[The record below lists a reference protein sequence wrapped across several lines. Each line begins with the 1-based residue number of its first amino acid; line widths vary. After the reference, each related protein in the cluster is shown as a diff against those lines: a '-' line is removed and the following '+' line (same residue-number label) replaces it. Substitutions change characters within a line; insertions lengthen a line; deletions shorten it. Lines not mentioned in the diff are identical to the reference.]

1 MRRTLLSIFVGLAVG
16 LSWPDTSHAFPDKD
30 ITFIIPYTAGGGF
43 DRTVRALAPYME
55 KYLPK
60 KVNVVPR
67 NVAGAGGRK
76 GIAQLFRA
84 KPDGHTIAVF
94 NMPGMAIPPLLGQ
107 KVSYDLAKVTWIA
120 RLARGTYSLMVGA
133 KSAIKSLDDIKNLGR
148 PLKITTTGLG
158 STGHTASV
166 VASTVMGID
175 FKMLTGYKGAK
186 QFILAAVR
194 GDGDGAYTL
203 VTTVR
208 KYHEAGD
215 ARMLVTF
222 ESKSSFPGVPTARE
236 AGFPA
241 LEGMSLERLVGGPPG
256 VPADRI
262 AILEAAILKAMADPE
277 LKEKTKKRPYLPANA
292 AETAK
297 RAEGVLKFY
306 LKYKSALA
314 KQKG

>member
-1 MRRTLLSIFVGLAVG
+1 MRRTLVSIFVGLAVG
-16 LSWPDTSHAFPDKD
+16 LSWPGTSYAFPDKD

-107 KVSYDLAKVTWIA
+107 KVAYDLGKVSWIA
-120 RLARGTYSLMVGA
+120 RLARGTYALMVGS
-133 KSAIKSLDDIKNLGR
+133 KSAIKSLDDIKALGR

-158 STGHTASV
+158 STGHTAGV
-166 VASTVMGID
+166 VASTVMGFD

-194 GDGDGAYTL
+194 GDGDASYVL

-222 ESKSSFPGVPTARE
+222 EKESSYPGVPTARA

-277 LKEKTKKRPYLPANA
+277 LKEKTRKRPYLPANA

-297 RAEGVLKFY
+297 RADGVLQFY
-306 LKYKSALA
+306 LKYKSAIA

>member
-1 MRRTLLSIFVGLAVG
+1 MRRATLAAAFALGLAVP
-16 LSWPDTSHAFPDKD
+16 SASHAFPDKD
-30 ITFIIPYTAGGGF
+30 ITFIIPYSAGGGF
-43 DRTVRALAPYME
+43 DRTVRAIAPYME

-60 KVNVVPR
+60 KVNVIPK

-94 NMPGMAIPPLLGQ
+94 NMPGMAIPSLLGEKVNYDLN
-107 KVSYDLAKVTWIA
+107 KVSWIS
-120 RLARGTYSLMVGA
+120 RLARGTYLLMVGA
-133 KSAIKSLDDIKNLGR
+133 KSGIKTIDDIRKLGR

-166 VASTVMGID
+166 VASTVMGLP
-175 FKMLTGYKGAK
+175 FKMLTGYKGSK
-186 QFILAAVR
+186 QFILAAIR
-194 GDGDGAYTL
+194 GDGDAVYTL

-215 ARMLVTF
+215 VRIIATF
-222 ESKSSFPGVPTARE
+222 EKESSFAGVPTARQI
-236 AGFPA
+236 GFPE

-256 VPADRI
+256 VPAERV
-262 AILEAAILKAMADPE
+262 AVLESAMLKAMADPE
-277 LKEKTKKRPYLPANA
+277 LKAKTKKRPYLPAGA

-297 RAEGVLKFY
+297 RVDAVLRFY
-306 LKYKSALA
+306 LKYKSALG
-314 KQKG
+314 KG

>member
-1 MRRTLLSIFVGLAVG
+1 MRRTPLLVVAGLALG
-16 LSWPDTSHAFPDKD
+16 LAWPATSHAFPDKD

-55 KYLPK
+55 KYLPG

-107 KVSYDLAKVTWIA
+107 KVSYDLARVRWIA

-133 KSAIKSLDDIKNLGR
+133 KSKIESLGDIEKLGR

-194 GDGDGAYTL
+194 GDGDAAYTL

-222 ESKSSFPGVPTARE
+222 ESESSFPGVPTARE
-236 AGFPA
+236 AGFPE

-297 RAEGVLKFY
+297 RAQGVLQFY
-306 LKYKSALA
+306 LKYKLALA
-314 KQKG
+314 KEKG

>member
-1 MRRTLLSIFVGLAVG
+1 MHRATLAAVFALGLAV
-16 LSWPDTSHAFPDKD
+16 PATSHAFPDKD
-30 ITFIIPYTAGGGF
+30 ITFIIPYSAGGGF
-43 DRTVRALAPYME
+43 DRTVRAIAPYME

-60 KVNVVPR
+60 KVNVIPK

-94 NMPGMAIPPLLGQ
+94 NMPGMAIPSLLGEKVNYDLN
-107 KVSYDLAKVTWIA
+107 KVSWIS
-120 RLARGTYSLMVGA
+120 RLARGTYLLMVGA
-133 KSAIKSLDDIKNLGR
+133 KSKIRTLDDIRKLER

-166 VASTVMGID
+166 VASTVIGFP
-175 FKMLTGYKGAK
+175 FKMLTGYKGSK
-186 QFILAAVR
+186 QFILAAIR
-194 GDGDGAYTL
+194 GDGDAVYTL

-215 ARMLVTF
+215 VRIIATF
-222 ESKSSFPGVPTARE
+222 EKESSFAGVPTARQI
-236 AGFPA
+236 GFPE

-262 AILEAAILKAMADPE
+262 AILESAMLKAMADPE
-277 LKEKTKKRPYLPANA
+277 LQAKTKKRPYLPAGA
-292 AETAK
+292 AETGK
-297 RAEGVLKFY
+297 RVDEVLQFY
-306 LKYKSALA
+306 LKYKSALG
-314 KQKG
+314 KG

>member
-1 MRRTLLSIFVGLAVG
+1 MRRTPLLVVAGLALG
-16 LSWPDTSHAFPDKD
+16 LAWPATSHAFPDKD

-55 KYLPK
+55 KYLPG

-67 NVAGAGGRK
+67 NVAGARGRK

-107 KVSYDLAKVTWIA
+107 KVSYDLARVSWIA

-133 KSAIKSLDDIKNLGR
+133 KSKIESLGDIEKLGR

-158 STGHTASV
+158 STGHTAGV
-166 VASTVMGID
+166 VASTVMGFD

-194 GDGDGAYTL
+194 GDGDAAYTL

>member
-1 MRRTLLSIFVGLAVG
+1 MRRTPLLVAAVLALGLA
-16 LSWPDTSHAFPDKD
+16 WPATSNAFPDKD

-55 KYLPK
+55 KYLAK

-107 KVSYDLAKVTWIA
+107 KVNYDLAKVSWIA

-133 KSAIKSLDDIKNLGR
+133 RSAIKSLDDIETLGR

-194 GDGDGAYTL
+194 GDGDAAYTL

-222 ESKSSFPGVPTARE
+222 EKNSSFPGVPTARE
-236 AGFPA
+236 AGFA
-241 LEGMSLERLVGGPPG
+241 ELEGMSLERLVGGPPG

-277 LKEKTKKRPYLPANA
+277 LKEKTRKRPYLPANA

-297 RAEGVLKFY
+297 RAEGVLQFY
-306 LKYKSALA
+306 LKYKPAIA